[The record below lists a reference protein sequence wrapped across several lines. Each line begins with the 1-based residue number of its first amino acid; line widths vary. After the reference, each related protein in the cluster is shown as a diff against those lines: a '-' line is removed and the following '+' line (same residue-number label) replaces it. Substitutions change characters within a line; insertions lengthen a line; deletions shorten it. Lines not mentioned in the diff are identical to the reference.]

1 MARVFQ
7 FTVRGLLVAVTL
19 AAVGIAAL
27 LNAGGWLEA
36 LAWGAV
42 LLVLSSA
49 VLLVVYR
56 REEQRAYWLGFVVFG
71 GMYLALVLYS
81 FTADWKH
88 EPLTANP
95 LHYNSLATTKVTAFV
110 YESAITDSR
119 RQEYVSTSA
128 QAARNSH
135 AESEGLTLSLP
146 SLVTA
151 DDVTVKYAGGPTNVD
166 LTGFVV
172 TFTGG
177 NKMTSNPSYIPLG
190 KFLSIGHTLW
200 LLLIAA
206 AGGKICQIVYRTRP
220 QGQSPPPQT
229 EK

>member
-42 LLVLSSA
+42 LLVLTSA

-56 REEQRAYWLGFVVFG
+56 REEQRAFWLGFVVFG
-71 GMYLALVLYS
+71 GMYLALLLYS

-110 YESAITDSR
+110 YESAIPDSR
-119 RQEYVSTSA
+119 RQENVA
-128 QAARNSH
+128 APIQAGEMPVKINSNSGN
-135 AESEGLTLSLP
+135 AGAILSSP
-146 SLVTA
+146 SPVMA
-151 DDVTVKYAGGPTNVD
+151 DGITVQYGVGPQKVD
-166 LTGFVV
+166 LTGFV
-172 TFTGG
+172 TFTAGQV
-177 NKMTSNPSYIPLG
+177 TTPNPSYIPLG
-190 KFLSIGHTLW
+190 KFISIGHTLW
-200 LLLIAA
+200 PLLIAA
-206 AGGKICQIVYRTRP
+206 AGGKICQIIYRTRP
-220 QGQSPPPQT
+220 QQET
-229 EK
+229 